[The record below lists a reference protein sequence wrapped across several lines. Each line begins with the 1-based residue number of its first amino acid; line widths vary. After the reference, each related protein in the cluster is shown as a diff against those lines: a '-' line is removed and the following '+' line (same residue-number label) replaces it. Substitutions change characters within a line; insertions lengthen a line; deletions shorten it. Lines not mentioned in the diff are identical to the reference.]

1 MQPVE
6 RNHPVFNL
14 AFCVHWSIAVAAG
27 HFRHH
32 IALMSIAETT
42 PATTFRI
49 FLQDD
54 KSYGIEVTIPDS
66 FPTTVKSFPSEEA
79 AEAWIANYQVRLSEK
94 NDAKDLATALTGLSG
109 GSTAR

>member
-1 MQPVE
+1 M
-6 RNHPVFNL
+6 HT
-14 AFCVHWSIAVAAG
+14 
-27 HFRHH
+27 
-32 IALMSIAETT
+32 MSIDEST

-66 FPTTVKSFPSEEA
+66 FPTTVKSFETEAA

-94 NDAKDLATALTGLSG
+94 TTRKTW
-109 GSTAR
+109 RRR

>member
-1 MQPVE
+1 MKPTSCK
-6 RNHPVFNL
+6 
-14 AFCVHWSIAVAAG
+14 AFRIHRPIAVADRAV
-27 HFRHH
+27 RHH
-32 IALMSIAETT
+32 MDSMSIAEIT

-66 FPTTVKSFPSEEA
+66 FPTTVKSFASEEA

-94 NDAKDLATALTGLSG
+94 
-109 GSTAR
+109 STKKTWRRR